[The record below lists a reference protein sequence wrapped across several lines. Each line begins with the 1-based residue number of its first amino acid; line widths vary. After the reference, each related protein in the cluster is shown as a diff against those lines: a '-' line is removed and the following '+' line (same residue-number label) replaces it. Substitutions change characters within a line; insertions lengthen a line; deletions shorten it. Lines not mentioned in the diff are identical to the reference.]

1 MDKVREF
8 LLEELE
14 SSYDLDHTIRMNNLL
29 EAIDEFIETAYE
41 EVKED
46 ILETGE
52 YIETSKYLEIL
63 NELNKYKYPD
73 H

>member
-1 MDKVREF
+1 
-8 LLEELE
+8 
-14 SSYDLDHTIRMNNLL
+14 MNNLL

-52 YIETSKYLEIL
+52 FVETSKYLEIL